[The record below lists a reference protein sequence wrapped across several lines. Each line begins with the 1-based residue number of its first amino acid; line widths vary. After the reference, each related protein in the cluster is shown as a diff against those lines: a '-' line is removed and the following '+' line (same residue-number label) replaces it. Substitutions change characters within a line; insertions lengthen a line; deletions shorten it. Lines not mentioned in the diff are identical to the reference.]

1 MVQIHT
7 SSPSRGSQLTEML
20 GMELGKSL
28 GNGVASYFANKAID
42 EAMEDPSMEGKP
54 MSARMGK
61 LQSILAP
68 YGELGEQIFK
78 KKYDIEKQA
87 YNENQAKEQQKEA
100 LGKEQRLFA
109 QQKELQGLKNA
120 GKAEKAANPLDEPI
134 RQDQIE
140 KIENVLAA
148 NPDASPEQLGLALG
162 KAGVNPRYHAP
173 YINARKPK
181 APVGGVTNQLIPQ
194 EQIEVIEDVIKN
206 NPNATADELAIALGK
221 KNIYPVYSKDYVES
235 RRRTDET
242 KSKNDVEEDKIARKE
257 AIVFHNESAKYVEEI
272 NKNARVAKKQLD
284 TIGDVEAAL
293 ASNNIRPL
301 AISNI
306 FKGFGAIGDKI
317 SKAFLNKDQ
326 ATLQSAIPEFL
337 EGRKELFGVRLSD
350 ADLQL
355 LQDKLPDIGNSKAA
369 NDVILKIM
377 KKYANHS
384 ILKETAAENVLESK
398 GLKTRSGKLRPLN
411 YVNEVEKE
419 YDRLI
424 NEYDESKKPKTSF
437 ETMPPAM
444 EYKGRRLKNKET
456 AQIIESNGTNWRPV

>member
-1 MVQIHT
+1 MVQIFET
-7 SSPSRGSQLTEML
+7 SDPRSKIGEML
-20 GMELGKSL
+20 GMGLGQGLSS
-28 GNGVASYFANKAID
+28 GINSYFANKAID
-42 EAMEDPSMEGKP
+42 DVVNDESLNGKP
-54 MSARMGK
+54 LSTKMGK
-61 LQSILAP
+61 LLSAVAP
-68 YGELGEQIFK
+68 YGELGRQLFQDRFQIEQ
-78 KKYDIEKQA
+78 QA
-87 YNENQAKEQQKEA
+87 YNENQAKEKQKEA

-120 GKAEKAANPLDEPI
+120 GKAEKATNPLDQAIP
-134 RQDQIE
+134 QDQIE

-148 NPDASPEQLGLALG
+148 NPDASQEQLGLALG

-173 YINARKPK
+173 YVNARKPK
-181 APVGGVTNQLIPQ
+181 APVGGVTNQPIPQ
-194 EQIEVIEDVIKN
+194 EQIEAIEDVIKN
-206 NPNATADELAIALGK
+206 NPNATADELAIALAK
-221 KNIYPVYSKDYVES
+221 KKVNPLYSKDYVES

-242 KSKNDVEEDKIARKE
+242 KSKNDVEENKIARKE
-257 AIVFHNESAKYVEEI
+257 DILFHNESAKYAEEVS
-272 NKNARVAKKQLD
+272 KNARVAKKQLD
-284 TIGDVEAAL
+284 TIGDVETSL

-306 FKGFGAIGDKI
+306 FKGFGEIGDKI

-350 ADLQL
+350 ADLRL

-369 NDVILKIM
+369 NDAILKIM

-398 GLKTRSGKLRPLN
+398 GLKTRGGKLRPLN

-419 YDRLI
+419 YDKLI
-424 NEYDESKKPKTSF
+424 KEYDESKKPKTSF

-444 EYKGRRLKNKET
+444 EYNGRRLKNKET
-456 AQIIESNGTNWRPV
+456 GQILESNGTNWRPV